1 MPVNQLYVYIVNSV
15 FVSTQLR
22 ERIILDSEM
31 EDAKVN
37 FNSAVERS
45 PVELERQGMSRVLRN
60 EKVKAGIRTR
70 FACSARTLHNFYLI
84 PKCYLF

>member
-1 MPVNQLYVYIVNSV
+1 MPVNQLYVYIVYSV

-22 ERIILDSEM
+22 ERIILNSEM

-45 PVELERQGMSRVLRN
+45 PLELERQGMSRVLRN
-60 EKVKAGIRTR
+60 ENVKAGIGTR
-70 FACSARTLHNFYLI
+70 FAYSAKTLHHFYLM